1 MTHKDAMDNGAVDK
15 YFLGQLATDERDR
28 FEEHFFSCK
37 ECSEEVRV
45 TAIFL
50 DNLKEVL
57 KEPYA
62 IRQEKPAQEIRPVPP
77 AVRRWYFAP
86 QIGLAAGIALLAVVG
101 YQNTV
106 VIPHLNREVA
116 QLAGPQS
123 YPPFFITETRSEPNV
138 VTAGRNDRRVAL
150 QFSKVPGQTL
160 GRNDQRGGL
169 QFSKVPGQTFKFYRC
184 ELKSAGN
191 QTVSQFTVPVPS
203 QGDEWQLL
211 LPIEGLASGSYTLSV
226 RGAASENAP
235 ESAELAQYHFKLKIE

>member
-1 MTHKDAMDNGAVDK
+1 MSGQMTHKDAMDLGAVDK
-15 YFLGQLATDERDR
+15 YFLGQLAADERDR

-37 ECSEEVRV
+37 ECSEEVRL

-62 IRQEKPAQEIRPVPP
+62 IRTEKREPEISPAPA
-77 AVRRWYFAP
+77 AVRRWFFAP
-86 QIGLAAGIALLAVVG
+86 QIGLAAGIALLAIVG

-123 YPPFFITETRSEPNV
+123 YPPFFLTASRSEPNV
-138 VTAGRNDRRVAL
+138 VTANRGDKRISL
-150 QFSKVPGQTL
+150 QFDKVPNRPFQSY
-160 GRNDQRGGL
+160 Q
-169 QFSKVPGQTFKFYRC
+169 C
-184 ELKSAGN
+184 ELRSADN
-191 QTVSQFTVPVPS
+191 RLISQFTVPVPA
-203 QGDEWQLL
+203 QGDGWQLL

-226 RGAASENAP
+226 RGAAPGNAP
-235 ESAELAQYHFKLKIE
+235 EPVELAQYHFKLEIK